1 MQRAYKFL
9 NHEPSLEL
17 WEFKL
22 SSETKWNS
30 LGLFLVPSL
39 FISLI
44 TGELNME
51 TGGMCMSVLEHACA
65 HMPVC
70 WVSFS
75 MHGIVKNEQK
85 MGVNGR

>member
-1 MQRAYKFL
+1 
-9 NHEPSLEL
+9 
-17 WEFKL
+17 
-22 SSETKWNS
+22 
-30 LGLFLVPSL
+30 
-39 FISLI
+39 
-44 TGELNME
+44 ME